1 VLLNETTSG
10 LARGLSNLDN
20 VVVHEHG
27 RFLQSSRMSRPSYR
41 AEVEPNCEPEMA
53 LIAPRPPIMP

>member
-1 VLLNETTSG
+1 MLLNETTSG

-41 AEVEPNCEPEMA
+41 AEVEPDCEPEMA
-53 LIAPRPPIMP
+53 LIAP